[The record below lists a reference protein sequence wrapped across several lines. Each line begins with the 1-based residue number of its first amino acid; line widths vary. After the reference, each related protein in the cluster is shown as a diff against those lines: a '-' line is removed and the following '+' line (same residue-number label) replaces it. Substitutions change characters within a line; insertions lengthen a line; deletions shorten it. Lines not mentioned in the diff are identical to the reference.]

1 MIIKPLVF
9 ALLWLFCFPLI
20 AQPENLKV
28 INKIVAQ
35 VGDEIILLNELEE
48 RRIQLIVM
56 NGGKTNPDHCEVLEQ
71 LLMEDLLYNQA
82 LSDSLLISDEAVESE
97 LELRFRVAIE
107 EKFQGDKERLEKA
120 YGKSIAQLKDDLRT
134 IIRKQMLSKEME
146 QSLVLDVSVTPK
158 EVGAFFNSFPK
169 DSIPLINMKLSFQQI
184 VNYPKITKDDR
195 EKAKQQ
201 LIEVQKELNAENFE
215 LMARLHSDDLSS
227 SVNGGLIEASR
238 GMMVPEFESTAL
250 SLGNGEIS
258 DIVETQFGYHIIKL
272 IERKGDDYICQ
283 HILKKP
289 TYSKKAFKYSADM
302 IDSAYYLLKENS
314 ITWEEAV
321 RRFSNDQQTKEN
333 KGIITNPYTGE
344 QTWEMDQLN
353 QIDQQIYLITDKMEK
368 GDVSKPSFYND
379 IYERKDGIRIVRL
392 MERYPAHKA
401 NLDDDYAL
409 IKMAAE
415 NEKKTKTVND
425 WIDSKIGNIYLRID
439 DDYKSCT
446 FTESWIKN

>member
-1 MIIKPLVF
+1 MILKYSFLLVF
-9 ALLWLFCFPLI
+9 VVLLFPVV
-20 AQPENLKV
+20 AQKENLKV

-56 NGGKTNPDHCEVLEQ
+56 SNGKESPDRCEVLEQ

-82 LSDSLLISDEAVESE
+82 IADSILISEEAVESE

-107 EKFQGDKERLEKA
+107 EKFQGDKDKLEKA
-120 YGKSIAQLKDDLRT
+120 YGKSIAQLKDDLRS

-146 QSLVLDVSVTPK
+146 QSLVMDVSVTPK
-158 EVGAFFNSFPK
+158 EVGEFFNTFPT

-184 VNYPKITKDDR
+184 VHYPKITKEDR
-195 EKAKQQ
+195 EKAKQD
-201 LIEVQKELNAENFE
+201 LVDVQKELNENNFE
-215 LMARLHSDDLSS
+215 LMAKIHSDDLSS

-238 GMMVPEFESTAL
+238 GMMVPEFEATAL
-250 SLGNGEIS
+250 SLNNGEIS
-258 DIVETQFGYHIIKL
+258 EIIETQFGYHIIKL
-272 IERKGDDYICQ
+272 LERKGDDYVCQ

-289 TYSKKAFKYSADM
+289 TYSKKAFKYAADM
-302 IDSAYYLLKENS
+302 VDSAYTLLQENA

-392 MERYPAHKA
+392 MERFPAHKA
-401 NLDDDYAL
+401 NLNDDYAL

-415 NEKKTKTVND
+415 NEKKSKTIND
-425 WIDSKIGNIYLRID
+425 WIYSKIGNIYLRID
-439 DDYKSCT
+439 DEYQQCS
-446 FTESWIKN
+446 FTELWLKN